1 MESPRKL
8 FALQKE
14 SSFIIRKTV
23 RPPSAIRAVRIQL
36 SPDKKWR

>member
-14 SSFIIRKTV
+14 SNFIIRKTV
-23 RPPSAIRAVRIQL
+23 RPPSAIRQPRIHF
-36 SPDKKWR
+36 SPDKK